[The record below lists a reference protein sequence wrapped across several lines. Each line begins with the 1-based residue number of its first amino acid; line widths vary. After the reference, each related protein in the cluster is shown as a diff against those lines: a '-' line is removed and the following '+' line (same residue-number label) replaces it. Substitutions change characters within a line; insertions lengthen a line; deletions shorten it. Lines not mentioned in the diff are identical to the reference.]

1 MSVAGKGWHSLAIDI
16 DGRLIAKFPEGDEA
30 ETALR
35 REVRLLAALRPHV
48 TLPVPEMTLHEGPP
62 LFSLHAKL
70 PGVRLEHDDYLRLD
84 DAQRRRLASDLA
96 RFFAELHTIP
106 PPEMRAAGAEP
117 VEWWDTRVET
127 LEPVW
132 NTLPADG
139 AQPARETI
147 AAYRQLAFDEAD
159 AVYGFF
165 DAHGWNMAFD
175 QDAGR
180 LNGIFDFA
188 DSGFGPRERE
198 FVQVSL
204 THPELA
210 RLTLDAYEAIAHR
223 RIDRKRVFLLTAA
236 QRLSEYAGALENGE
250 ALELVRG
257 FAVDWFRQTEIQ
269 PDP

>member
-16 DGRLIAKFPEGDEA
+16 DDRLIAKFPEGEEA

-70 PGVRLEHDDYLRLD
+70 PGVRLEHGDYLKLD
-84 DAQRRRLASDLA
+84 DGERRRLASDLA
-96 RFFAELHTIP
+96 RFFAELHALP
-106 PPEMRAAGAEP
+106 APVMRAAGAEP
-117 VEWWDTRVET
+117 VEWWDTRIDT

-132 NTLPADG
+132 NTLPADVVK
-139 AQPARETI
+139 PAHETI
-147 AAYRQLAFDEAD
+147 AAYRLLAFGESD

-175 QDAGR
+175 RDAGR

-210 RLTLDAYEAIAHR
+210 RLTLDAYEAFAQR
-223 RIDRKRVFLLTAA
+223 RIDRRLVFLLTAA

-250 ALELVRG
+250 ALDLVRG
-257 FAVDWFRQTEIQ
+257 FAVDWFRQNQIRPE
-269 PDP
+269 P